1 MAAWCVTLALQGAFV
16 GRGSLIESAARGL
29 HVSFAYT
36 VIAAAGLMT
45 ALLGDDYSLK
55 YVAMHSGQNVE
66 TFYKICAFWS
76 GGGGELL
83 LAALMLA
90 AVGSIAA
97 RVALRRDADRARAA
111 WTVAAIGLMLGVL
124 LACAVFSAN
133 PLAVLPRTQQDGRGL
148 DPMLRNPAM
157 IVQPPLMLL
166 GAACT
171 AVSAAIAIAA
181 SMRSSFDAPLF
192 ARLRAMLT
200 ISWGHLS
207 AAFLVGGHW
216 AYVSPGIRALGE
228 KSPAVVAALG
238 AWALLTIALVAFE
251 FRRGARASYT
261 DAHVMRRRAGYLV
274 GAAGAVLCA
283 AMFAARPLTKNY
295 DAQIGDGQL
304 YRARDSWGHEWTFA
318 SQGASRLER
327 QGDDVT
333 AVALLPM
340 RDGVRQPFISSESR
354 QYFTG
359 GGLDVFAAEAV
370 PGIRSTVA
378 EDVFVMLS
386 DAGEGS
392 SVLRISFRPLV
403 ELGWTGG
410 VLLALAGMLLFWPP
424 RAEIAT

>member
-1 MAAWCVTLALQGAFV
+1 MAAWCTTLAVQGAFV

-29 HVSFAYT
+29 HVSCGFT
-36 VIAAAGLMT
+36 LIAAAGLMS

-55 YVAMHSGQNVE
+55 FVAMHSGQNVE

-76 GGGGELL
+76 GGGGVLL
-83 LAALMLA
+83 LAALMLG
-90 AVGSIAA
+90 AVGSLAA
-97 RVALRRDADRARAA
+97 RNALRRDTDRARAA
-111 WTVAAIGLMLGVL
+111 WTVAALGLMLGVV

-133 PLAVLPRTQQDGRGL
+133 PLTLLPRTQGDGRGL

-166 GAACT
+166 GAACA
-171 AVSAAIAIAA
+171 AVAAAIAIAA
-181 SMRSSFDAPLF
+181 TVRRRFETELL
-192 ARLRAMLT
+192 ARLRAIST
-200 ISWGHLS
+200 ISWGLLS
-207 AAFLVGGHW
+207 AAFLIGARW

-228 KSPAVVAALG
+228 KSPAIVAAAG
-238 AWALLTIALVAFE
+238 AWALLTIALAAFV
-251 FRRGARASYT
+251 FRRGARVSHT
-261 DAHVMRRRAGYLV
+261 DADVLRRRAGFLL
-274 GAAGAVLCA
+274 GAVGAVLCA
-283 AMFAARPLTKNY
+283 TMVAARPLTKNY
-295 DAQIGDGQL
+295 DAQIGDGEQ
-304 YRARDSWGHEWTFA
+304 YRAQDSWGHAWTFA

-333 AVALLPM
+333 AVALLPT

-354 QYFTG
+354 QYYTG

-370 PGIRSTVA
+370 PGIRSTIA
-378 EDVFVMLS
+378 EDLFVVLS
-386 DAGEGS
+386 DAGEGR